1 MRRIAVLG
9 CSGAGK
15 SRLSRALGAALRL
28 PVVHLDA
35 EFWRPGWVETPFAEW
50 DARQA
55 ALFEGDAWVA
65 DGNFHRTISHRLAR
79 ADTVV
84 FLDFPTATCIRGVLG
99 RWWRQRGE
107 VREDM
112 AQGCPEK
119 IDFEFLA
126 WVLRFRR
133 DVRPA
138 VVAAL
143 AEFEARGGR
152 TLALRSRAEVD
163 RWLAAVKAGTA
174 SADDTREPRAG

>member
-15 SRLSRALGAALRL
+15 SRLSRNLAAALRL

-50 DARQA
+50 DAKQV
-55 ALFEGDAWVA
+55 ALFAGDAWVA
-65 DGNFHRTISHRLAR
+65 DGNFHRTIAHRLAR
-79 ADTVV
+79 ADTAVH
-84 FLDFPTATCIRGVLG
+84 LDFPTAACVRGVLG

-119 IDFEFLA
+119 IDLEFLA

-152 TLALRSRAEVD
+152 VVVLRNRREVD
-163 RWLAAVKAGTA
+163 RWLASVRSG
-174 SADDTREPRAG
+174 SAAAEDARQPRAG